1 MRRVVMFCF
10 VMLSICTSSFAQEEY
25 STEYEVRYDVE
36 FSLDSLNLDKKQKET
51 VYLFTGK
58 SYGVFLNH
66 NQANVKA
73 IIETMER
80 MEKLGNYDREK
91 SSYRDSDFKE
101 SIYKNFSEE
110 RVVVRLPIVEDLFVY
125 TEPNV
130 PFIWEMHEDSKE
142 VMGYTV
148 QKATTSFAGRDYEA
162 WFTMEIPI
170 PDGPYVF
177 YGLPGLIVELYDTE
191 NHYHFTLQSL
201 SKLEEEKVWRKPRG
215 KSIDK
220 TMRAELLSKELDA
233 TIARAMK
240 FFDSGNF
247 SMEVN
252 GQEIGASQYRRM
264 LIEEAKKKNNRIERE

>member
-1 MRRVVMFCF
+1 
-10 VMLSICTSSFAQEEY
+10 
-25 STEYEVRYDVE
+25 
-36 FSLDSLNLDKKQKET
+36 
-51 VYLFTGK
+51 
-58 SYGVFLNH
+58 
-66 NQANVKA
+66 
-73 IIETMER
+73 
-80 MEKLGNYDREK
+80 
-91 SSYRDSDFKE
+91 
-101 SIYKNFSEE
+101 
-110 RVVVRLPIVEDLFVY
+110 
-125 TEPNV
+125 
-130 PFIWEMHEDSKE
+130 HEDSKE
-142 VMGYTV
+142 VMAYTV

-170 PDGPYVF
+170 PDVPYVF